1 MFFIKGVTSWI
12 NFSCSS
18 SKGYMLDFEYT
29 SKCTFPIKSATS
41 LDSRDV
47 ILSPYALATINVGL
61 VMYSNTS
68 AIPLCLNTS
77 STASVSSLVEIEL
90 VSSTFLRTYSLYDV
104 YNSDVYLKI
113 SLVYLHSSYGFYV
126 RIF

>member
-1 MFFIKGVTSWI
+1 
-12 NFSCSS
+12 
-18 SKGYMLDFEYT
+18 
-29 SKCTFPIKSATS
+29 
-41 LDSRDV
+41 
-47 ILSPYALATINVGL
+47 
-61 VMYSNTS
+61 MYSNTF

-104 YNSDVYLKI
+104 YNSDVYLKT